1 MNFKII
7 FGLIVLFTLLTTVS
21 LLEQNVFA
29 ESINKMIFSDFKEYE
44 IAEIIEERSYRLSPI
59 TKIQGFTTTGDMF
72 FIFTNKFSDFE
83 KVMLLDREGQ
93 WQKAELREKTV
104 EKGFPGILKN
114 SIDLN
119 IVLDQYQ
126 RVYNKSEYKL
136 FIKTFDNSI
145 YSGKD
150 FQNFSGV
157 VSGAKV
163 SAIIIDPNGEI
174 KHDFE
179 GFVEHGIFE
188 GSVLVPE
195 NLWQRGWYTVDLVVE
210 FEGKFYQEQL
220 SFYVYG
226 TVQSNSSSSCPTGQ
240 TKNQFGVCV

>member
-1 MNFKII
+1 MKILSVI
-7 FGLIVLFTLLTTVS
+7 LTLALISVTPA
-21 LLEQNVFA
+21 FA
-29 ESINKMIFSDFKEYE
+29 EQVIFSQGTEYE
-44 IAEIIEERSYRLSPI
+44 IGEITEERKYNMSPI
-59 TKIQGFTTTGDMF
+59 TKTQGFTTTGDMF
-72 FIFTNKFSDFE
+72 FIFTSEFSDFE
-83 KVMLLDREGQ
+83 KIMLLDREGQ

-104 EKGFPGILKN
+104 EKISPSNPVISKN

-136 FIKTFDNSI
+136 SVKTFDNSI

-150 FQNFSGV
+150 FQNFSGI

-163 SAIIIDPNGEI
+163 SGIIIDPNGEI

-179 GFVEHGIFE
+179 GFVENGLFV
-188 GSVLVPE
+188 GSVIVPE

-210 FEGKFYQEQL
+210 FEGKFYPEQL
-220 SFYVYG
+220 TFYVYG
-226 TVQSNSSSSCPTGQ
+226 MPQPSSSFTCPAGQ
-240 TKNQFGVCV
+240 TLVNGECVET